1 MEDVE
6 EVDAN
11 FLPLIYDIL
20 KRFVLPVL
28 SHKHTVAVYSYYCMH
43 KLRLF
48 TISISF

>member
-20 KRFVLPVL
+20 KRFVLQQVL
-28 SHKHTVAVYSYYCMH
+28 SHKHILAVYRYSYCCMQ
-43 KLRLF
+43 
-48 TISISF
+48 